1 MEGFPGC
8 SCSLS
13 FSGAVPTAIARV
25 GWRHGSR
32 SLELEFRLLNLSG
45 SSDSGQAHSASFF
58 FFFFCIFTVAN
69 LNAGFHWEQRRPAH
83 DGSEATGITCLAV
96 HRQWFSPSI

>member
-1 MEGFPGC
+1 MAWKGFLAVAAA
-8 SCSLS
+8 CSLS

-25 GWRHGSR
+25 GRRHGSR

-58 FFFFCIFTVAN
+58 FLFLLYFYRCQPELTV
-69 LNAGFHWEQRRPAH
+69 G
-83 DGSEATGITCLAV
+83 GIIDT
-96 HRQWFSPSI
+96 